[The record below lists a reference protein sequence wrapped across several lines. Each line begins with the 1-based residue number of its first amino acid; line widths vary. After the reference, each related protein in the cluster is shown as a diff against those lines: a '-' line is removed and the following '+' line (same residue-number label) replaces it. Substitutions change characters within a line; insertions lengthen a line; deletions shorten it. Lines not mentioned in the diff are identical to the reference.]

1 MTEAAEPKRE
11 RIAPMAWVVWGIAAG
26 FYGYAFFQR
35 VLPSVMVDQLM
46 AEFALGGALLGN
58 LSAFYFYAY
67 AGLQL
72 PVGMLIDRFGPRVV
86 LAVAAALCAGGSVLF
101 SRADSIELAYLGRFL
116 IGAGAAFTWVG
127 ALTLAA
133 RWFPARRFALLTGL
147 TIVFGML
154 GAISGQGPAATL
166 LGGVGWRAVLLG
178 AGAVGLGFAA
188 LILLAVRNH
197 PPKSNGGKQSPP
209 AAKSIIAG
217 LRVVVRNPQSWI
229 LAFCTGLISVPLL
242 AFGALWGVP
251 YMMQVYGVGRPEAA
265 FSVSV
270 MLVGMAIGGPAIG
283 WISDRIGRRRRP
295 LIIGIVLILTTLM
308 AMFFIP
314 GLPLDAFRVLLF
326 VNGLGSGCFVVCYA
340 AVRETNSS
348 ETAGTALGL
357 VNMFTI
363 GSGAASQPIVGLLLD
378 LGWDGRM
385 QGGARFYSPE
395 TYQNAFLVLPICAG
409 IALLLSFFVRETWC
423 KPID

>member
-1 MTEAAEPKRE
+1 
-11 RIAPMAWVVWGIAAG
+11 MAWPVWGIAAA

-72 PVGMLIDRFGPRVV
+72 PVGMLTDRFGPRLV
-86 LAVAAALCAGGSVLF
+86 LAVAATLCAGGSVLF
-101 SRADSIELAYLGRFL
+101 SQATSIELAYLGRFL

-133 RWFPARRFALLTGL
+133 RWFPARRFAMLTGL

-154 GAISGQGPAATL
+154 GAISGQGPAAAL
-166 LGGVGWRAVLLG
+166 LGGVGWREVLLG
-178 AGAVGLGFAA
+178 AGAVGFGLAA
-188 LILLAVRNH
+188 LIILVVRNH
-197 PPKSNGGKQSPP
+197 PPQSEAREAPP
-209 AAKSIIAG
+209 AAGRIRALAG
-217 LRVVVRNPQSWI
+217 LKLVTGNPQSWVI
-229 LAFCTGLISVPLL
+229 AVCTGLISVPLL

-251 YMMQVYGVGRPEAA
+251 YLMQVYGVGRPEAA
-265 FSVSV
+265 FSVSA
-270 MLVGMAIGGPAIG
+270 MLVGMALGGPIIG

-295 LIIGIVLILTTLM
+295 LVVGIVVILTTSL
-308 AMFFIP
+308 AMFYIP
-314 GLPLDAFRVLLF
+314 GLPLDAFRALLF
-326 VNGLGSGCFVVCYA
+326 LNGLGSGCFVVCYA
-340 AVRETNSS
+340 SVRETNTR

-357 VNMFTI
+357 VNMLTI
-363 GSGAASQPIVGLLLD
+363 GSGAVFQPIVGLLLD
-378 LGWDGRM
+378 LGWDGKM

-395 TYQNAFLVLPICAG
+395 TFHNAFLVLPVCAG
-409 IALLLSFFVRETWC
+409 LALLLSAFVRETWC
-423 KPID
+423 QPID

>member
-1 MTEAAEPKRE
+1 MTDVASPT
-11 RIAPMAWVVWGIAAG
+11 RIRITPLAWVMWGTAAA

-46 AEFALGGALLGN
+46 SEFALGGALLGN

-86 LAVAAALCAGGSVLF
+86 LATAATLCAAGSVLF
-101 SRADSIELAYLGRFL
+101 SQAQSIELAYLGRFL

-127 ALTLAA
+127 ALTLAS

-147 TIVFGML
+147 TIVFGMT
-154 GAISGQGPAATL
+154 GAISGQGPAAAL
-166 LGGVGWRAVLLG
+166 LGGVGWRDVLLG
-178 AGAVGLGFAA
+178 AGAVGLGFAV
-188 LILLAVRNH
+188 LIILVVRDH
-197 PPKSNGGKQSPP
+197 PPSGDGDGRRAPAGKGVM
-209 AAKSIIAG
+209 AG
-217 LRVVVRNPQSWI
+217 LRVVAGNPQSWI
-229 LAFCTGLISVPLL
+229 IAVCTGLISVPLL

-251 YMMQVYGVGRPEAA
+251 YLMQVYGVGRAEAA
-265 FSVSV
+265 FSVSA
-270 MLVGMAIGGPAIG
+270 MLVGMAIGGPIIG

-295 LIIGIVLILTTLM
+295 LVVGIVVILTTLL

-326 VNGLGSGCFVVCYA
+326 VNGLASGCFVVCYA
-340 AVRETNSS
+340 AVRETNTR

-357 VNMFTI
+357 VNMATI
-363 GSGAASQPIVGLLLD
+363 GSGAIFQPIVGLLLD

-395 TYQNAFLVLPICAG
+395 AYHDAFLLLPVCAG
-409 IALLLSFFVRETWC
+409 LALLLCFFVRETWC

>member
-1 MTEAAEPKRE
+1 MTNAASPTRM
-11 RIAPMAWVVWGIAAG
+11 RIAPLAWVMWGTAAA

-86 LAVAAALCAGGSVLF
+86 LAAAATLCAGGSVLF
-101 SRADSIELAYLGRFL
+101 AQAQSIELAYLGRFL

-127 ALTLAA
+127 ALTLAS

-147 TIVFGML
+147 TIVFGMT
-154 GAISGQGPAATL
+154 GAISGQGPAAAL
-166 LGGVGWRAVLLG
+166 LGGVSWRDVLLG
-178 AGAVGLGFAA
+178 AGAVGLGFAV
-188 LILLAVRNH
+188 LIILVVRNH
-197 PPKSNGGKQSPP
+197 PPSSDADRQRAPAGKG
-209 AAKSIIAG
+209 IMAG
-217 LRVVVRNPQSWI
+217 LRVVAGNPQSWI
-229 LAFCTGLISVPLL
+229 IALCTGLISVPLL

-251 YMMQVYGVGRPEAA
+251 YLMQVYGVGRAEAA
-265 FSVSV
+265 FSVSA
-270 MLVGMAIGGPAIG
+270 MLVGMAIGGPIIG

-295 LIIGIVLILTTLM
+295 LVFGIVLILTTLM

-340 AVRETNSS
+340 AVRETNTR

-357 VNMFTI
+357 VNMLTI
-363 GSGAASQPIVGLLLD
+363 GSGAIFQPIVGLLLD

-395 TYQNAFLVLPICAG
+395 AFHNAFLILPVCAG

>member
-1 MTEAAEPKRE
+1 MPL
-11 RIAPMAWVVWGIAAG
+11 AWVMWGMAAT

-72 PVGMLIDRFGPRVV
+72 PVGMLIDRFGPRMV
-86 LAVAAALCAGGSVLF
+86 LAVAAILCAGGSVLF
-101 SRADSIELAYLGRFL
+101 SQAESIELAYLGRFL

-127 ALTLAA
+127 ALTLAS

-147 TIVFGML
+147 TIVFGMV
-154 GAISGQGPAATL
+154 GAISGQGPAAAL
-166 LGGVGWRAVLLG
+166 LGEVSWRDVLLG
-178 AGAVGLGFAA
+178 AGGVGLGFAA
-188 LILLAVRNH
+188 LIILVVRDH
-197 PPKSNGGKQSPP
+197 PPMSDAGRQRAPAGKG
-209 AAKSIIAG
+209 IMAG
-217 LRVVVRNPQSWI
+217 LRVVASNPQSWI
-229 LAFCTGLISVPLL
+229 IAFCTGLISVPLL

-251 YMMQVYGVGRPEAA
+251 YLMQVYGVGRPEAA

-270 MLVGMAIGGPAIG
+270 LLVGMAIGGPVTG

-295 LIIGIVLILTTLM
+295 LVVGIVLMLTTLL

-326 VNGLGSGCFVVCYA
+326 VNGLSSGCFVVCYA
-340 AVRETNSS
+340 SVRETNRS

-363 GSGAASQPIVGLLLD
+363 GSGAAFQPIVGLLLD

-395 TYQNAFLVLPICAG
+395 TYQNAFLVLPVCAG
-409 IALLLSFFVRETWC
+409 VALLLSFFFRETWC